1 MMNILYLEATAG
13 ISGDMTM
20 ATLLDLGLPLEHVQA
35 ELAKLGLP
43 DGSYRLETG
52 QVKRRSMA
60 GRSFVVHVADGHHRH
75 THHHHDH
82 GADRHEHRSY
92 SDIRRMIAE
101 SSLAEPVKALAQ
113 RIFLALAEAEA
124 HAHQVAVDDVRFH
137 EVGAVDS
144 IVDIVG
150 TAIGL
155 DWLRVDKIYCSAV
168 PLGGGFVD
176 TAHGRLPVPAPA
188 TALLLKGLAVHGRCG
203 DGERVT
209 PTGAAILAALAEP
222 LSCMPVMNI
231 EAIGHGAGS
240 KDFED
245 GPNILRGFLGEVDE
259 QGTDRVLELS
269 CNLDD
274 ATPEVLG
281 YATERLF
288 EAGAL
293 DVWITPAQM
302 KKNRPGV
309 VLSLLCRPVQQDAL
323 IRLMM
328 AETGTLGVRCQSVE
342 RWLQQREVVERQT
355 RWGLVRFKVGHYGA
369 KPEYDDCRRIS
380 REYEVPLREVQ
391 RLLLK
396 ELGDV

>member
-1 MMNILYLEATAG
+1 
-13 ISGDMTM
+13 
-20 ATLLDLGLPLEHVQA
+20 
-35 ELAKLGLP
+35 
-43 DGSYRLETG
+43 
-52 QVKRRSMA
+52 
-60 GRSFVVHVADGHHRH
+60 
-75 THHHHDH
+75 
-82 GADRHEHRSY
+82 
-92 SDIRRMIAE
+92 
-101 SSLAEPVKALAQ
+101 
-113 RIFLALAEAEA
+113 
-124 HAHQVAVDDVRFH
+124 
-137 EVGAVDS
+137 
-144 IVDIVG
+144 
-150 TAIGL
+150 
-155 DWLRVDKIYCSAV
+155 
-168 PLGGGFVD
+168 
-176 TAHGRLPVPAPA
+176 
-188 TALLLKGLAVHGRCG
+188 
-203 DGERVT
+203 
-209 PTGAAILAALAEP
+209 
-222 LSCMPVMNI
+222 MPVMNI
-231 EAIGHGAGS
+231 EVIGHGAGS

-245 GPNILRGFLGEVDE
+245 CPNILRGFLGEVDE